1 MGRMKL
7 TVLKYSNLVEVA
19 TNKLKG
25 ILSHYE
31 HEPSNKELLTLVE
44 EVVFSEEYICKIEYG
59 ELLDIIDAIYLRVAS
74 KYSILKQYL
83 DDPKIN
89 EIMVNGA
96 DHIFVEK
103 NKHVLEVDNAFY
115 SPGELESLIRMFA

>member
-74 KYSILKQYL
+74 KYSILKM
-83 DDPKIN
+83 K
-89 EIMVNGA
+89 
-96 DHIFVEK
+96 
-103 NKHVLEVDNAFY
+103 
-115 SPGELESLIRMFA
+115 

>member
-44 EVVFSEEYICKIEYG
+44 EVVFSEEYI
-59 ELLDIIDAIYLRVAS
+59 
-74 KYSILKQYL
+74 
-83 DDPKIN
+83 
-89 EIMVNGA
+89 
-96 DHIFVEK
+96 
-103 NKHVLEVDNAFY
+103 
-115 SPGELESLIRMFA
+115 

>member
-44 EVVFSEEYICKIEYG
+44 EVVF
-59 ELLDIIDAIYLRVAS
+59 
-74 KYSILKQYL
+74 
-83 DDPKIN
+83 N
-89 EIMVNGA
+89 MVNCL
-96 DHIFVEK
+96 ILLMRYI
-103 NKHVLEVDNAFY
+103 LELQANTVF
-115 SPGELESLIRMFA
+115 

>member
-19 TNKLKG
+19 TNKFKG

-96 DHIFVEK
+96 DHIFVDCGCK
-103 NKHVLEVDNAFY
+103 T
-115 SPGELESLIRMFA
+115 